1 MYEVRSIV
9 RRTGISGAPRRS
21 DPARRRHR
29 RRQRGP
35 VGHRAY
41 CAEWLR
47 GPRCGSYGV
56 ARQRRRNELG
66 RLRPGL
72 KLRNASSAQAALRA
86 VSKPGSSRYH
96 HYLTTAE
103 WIAKYSPTN
112 ASVKAAKAWLKQQ
125 GFSVGAV
132 AKDRLFVS
140 AEGTAAQ
147 VEKAFSTS
155 LGYYQV
161 NGKNVRL
168 ANSPLSIPSSLGG
181 FVSGVVGVNQ
191 NIATPSLTNG
201 ASAPSTARHNRAG
214 TPPAGRLPQP
224 AAVLVVLGSEDR
236 HDDNPSLY
244 APFKSPQA
252 YDICG

>member
-1 MYEVRSIV
+1 MKSVRLWAALGSVGLLVGATQLAGGIAV
-9 RRTGISGAPRRS
+9 ASAAPSATARTALNGSEAPAA
-21 DPARRRHR
+21 ARTAS
-29 RRQRGP
+29 RG
-35 VGHRAY
+35 
-41 CAEWLR
+41 
-47 GPRCGSYGV
+47 SV
-56 ARQRRRNELG
+56 AATSSVDFDLV
-66 RLRPGL
+66 L

-161 NGKNVRL
+161 AGKTVRL

-191 NIATPSLTNG
+191 NIATTSLSNG
-201 ASAPSTARHNRAG
+201 ASAPSTSAAQPG
-214 TPPAGRLPQP
+214 QEPAPPAGFRNPQP
-224 AAVLVVLGSEDR
+224 CSSFWGQKTDIDR
-236 HDDNPSLY
+236 QSVPVRTVREP
-244 APFKSPQA
+244 A
-252 YDICG
+252 GV